1 MPRVSEHQPRRKAE
15 TKHSRGT
22 VVTIVSGKG
31 GVGKTNLALNIG
43 LLLQRRG
50 VRTILLDADFDL
62 ANADILLNVTPRGDF
77 ADLLSGRRAVDEV
90 CAPAPGGLRLVCG
103 VSGAARHNGD
113 TYDEDAYS
121 RAVHELKRACDVL
134 LVDCGA
140 GFNAALARLA
150 LAGDLVLLTTTPE
163 PTAVADGYAT
173 LKLLCSVGFAGRAA
187 VVVNMAHSKSEAAQ
201 VARRLARVARDFLGL
216 SVESLGFIPLD
227 HHVPEAVRRRAPV
240 CQRHPHCAATAAM
253 KRICDE
259 LDPSRPETTAGGSL
273 WSRVAGLFL

>member
-1 MPRVSEHQPRRKAE
+1 MPHVSERQPRRKVE
-15 TKHSRGT
+15 TKHPKGI
-22 VVTIVSGKG
+22 VVTILSGKG
-31 GVGKTNLALNIG
+31 GVGKTNLALNVG

-77 ADLLSGRRAVDEV
+77 ADLLSGRRTVDEV
-90 CAPAPGGLRLVCG
+90 CVTAPGGLRLVCG
-103 VSGAARHNGD
+103 VSGTARHNGD
-113 TYDEDAYS
+113 SHAADAYT
-121 RAVHELKRACDVL
+121 RAVRELKRACDVL

-140 GFNAALARLA
+140 GFNATLAHLA

-173 LKLLCSVGFAGRAA
+173 LKLLSNVGFAGRAA
-187 VVVNMAHSKSEAAQ
+187 VVVNMARSSSEAAQ

-216 SVESLGFIPLD
+216 SVELLGFVPLD
-227 HHVPEAVRRRAPV
+227 RHVPEAVRRRTPV
-240 CQRHPHCAATAAM
+240 CQRYPHCAATTAM

-259 LDPSRPETTAGGSL
+259 FVPERPAIAPGGSL